1 MDNRRLFE
9 IIAAYGSD
17 AARWPAAEREDALA
31 LLESG
36 APAGVLEEERGL
48 DILLAAVED
57 EPLPQGYLQRLDAVL
72 ASSRAPQAAAS
83 VREPFMP
90 KPFMVVRL
98 AVWLRQAL
106 RPAILRPAAGLCT
119 AAVIGL
125 VAGTLVP
132 PPSTGATGGTAYN
145 DQDDLYRPVDVAS
158 IAYGSSGYGLVATGQ
173 EGWGQ

>member
-1 MDNRRLFE
+1 MDDKRLLE

-31 LLESG
+31 LMERGGFDG
-36 APAGVLEEERGL
+36 ALEEARGL
-48 DILLAAVED
+48 DTMLRLAQD
-57 EPLPQGYLQRLDAVL
+57 EPLPQGYRQRLEAVL
-72 ASSRAPQAAAS
+72 AGSRGPAALS
-83 VREPFMP
+83 R
-90 KPFMVVRL
+90 KPDPAGRL
-98 AVWLRQAL
+98 AAWLRQAL

-173 EGWGQ
+173 EGWGP

>member
-1 MDNRRLFE
+1 MDNKRLLE

-17 AARWPAAEREDALA
+17 AARWPAAERDDALA
-31 LLESG
+31 LLESS
-36 APAGVLEEERGL
+36 APAGVLENERGL
-48 DILLAAVED
+48 DSLLAAVAN
-57 EPLPQGYLQRLDAVL
+57 EPLPQGYLQRLNAVL
-72 ASSRAPQAAAS
+72 TNSRPQQRAAEA
-83 VREPFMP
+83 R
-90 KPFMVVRL
+90 KPFMAVRL
-98 AVWLRQAL
+98 AVWLRQAM